1 MRTKSSRRSRRW
13 KLPTSPKLSLPGL
26 LIRADCSTETG
37 VGHVMRCLALAET
50 WQSEAASAEFLTSCS
65 SAHIGRRV
73 RSAGV
78 GFSSLARPHP
88 DTGDLPATLE
98 RLTQLTR
105 RDGRRPWLV
114 LDGYHFDTR
123 YQERVREAG
132 WRVLVVDDGVRSTR
146 CHATLLLNQ
155 NINAEQIV
163 HPCPGDAL
171 QLLGNNYVLLHP
183 SFMAWRNWQRPIP
196 VVARRVLVT
205 LGGGDPDNVT
215 LRVLRALE
223 HVTVNQL
230 EVTVAIGAVNPH
242 LEVLKAFVAG
252 SRLRARLVL
261 DVRNMPELMSES
273 DVAVATGGSTYWE
286 LAFMGLPTFVLVLAE
301 NQRDNAEGLRGAGAA
316 CTLDDSDWFA
326 DGELASHLTRICVDQ
341 ELRRNLSRCARTL
354 VDGEGCTRVLTT
366 VSGFEDTDF
375 LRSHCKVR
383 SAVLADGVSIWH
395 LANDSGVRL
404 NSLSPKPIPL
414 DQHLVWFR
422 EKVTSTSSSVW
433 VIDLSG
439 TIVAL
444 ARYDRVDQD
453 AVEVDF
459 AVASGL
465 RGRGIGPALLAET
478 AGEACRR
485 MGATLAKGVVIKGN
499 TASERAFVRAG
510 FSRAGEV
517 ERKGCQCSVFQLPV
531 SKSIDS
537 PDVRAFH

>member
-1 MRTKSSRRSRRW
+1 M
-13 KLPTSPKLSLPGL
+13 
-26 LIRADCSTETG
+26 
-37 VGHVMRCLALAET
+37 GHVMRCLALAET
-50 WQSEAASAEFLTSCS
+50 WQREAASVEFLTSCPSAQVGHRIS
-65 SAHIGRRV
+65 S
-73 RSAGV
+73 SGV

-88 DTGDLPATLE
+88 DPGDLPATLE
-98 RLTQLTR
+98 RLTQIRR

-123 YQERVREAG
+123 YQECVRGAG

-155 NINAEQIV
+155 NINAEREI

-171 QLLGNNYVLLHP
+171 QLLGNHYVLLHP
-183 SFMAWRNWQRPIP
+183 SFMSWRDWQRPIP

-223 HVTVNQL
+223 RVTVNDL
-230 EVTVAIGAVNPH
+230 EVTVAVGAVNPH

-252 SRLRARLVL
+252 SRLRARLVV
-261 DVRNMPELMSES
+261 DAENMPELMSES
-273 DVAVATGGSTYWE
+273 DLAVATGGSTFWE

-301 NQRDNAEGLRGAGAA
+301 NQRDNAEGVREAGAA
-316 CTLDDSDWFA
+316 CTLDDSNRFTE
-326 DGELASHLTRICVDQ
+326 GELASHLARICVDQ

-366 VSGFEDTDF
+366 VSGFEDADF
-375 LRSHCKVR
+375 LRGQRKVR
-383 SAVLADGVSIWH
+383 PAVLADGVSIWH
-395 LANDSGVRL
+395 LANDSVVRS
-404 NSLSPKPIPL
+404 NSFSPKLIPL
-414 DQHLVWFR
+414 DRHLAWFR
-422 EKVTSTSSSVW
+422 EKIASASSSVW
-433 VIDLSG
+433 VIDLGG
-439 TIVAL
+439 TIVAQ

-465 RGRGIGPALLAET
+465 RGRGIGTALLAAT

-485 MGATLAKGVVIKGN
+485 LGATFARGVVLNGN
-499 TASERAFVRAG
+499 AASARAFVRAG
-510 FSRAGEV
+510 FSGAGEV
-517 ERKGCQCSVFQLPV
+517 EREGRQCTVFQLPL
-531 SKSIDS
+531 SKCVDS
-537 PDVRAFH
+537 PDVRALH